1 MGNFFEKTVNILIR
15 IILAAVVFV
24 LFLHSI
30 FSTSFMG
37 YIPGEDG
44 GMQDHTL
51 NITDDP
57 FLHLLILMILTVVC
71 VMLYRAFGKSG
82 IGIHQRAALM
92 TITAAGFLIGA
103 VWILAT
109 QLHPGSDPAKVCR
122 VAAAWQEGDFSAFE
136 QSVDGEEGYLFKYPF
151 QSGIVLFYYLLMGLF
166 GTENFVAMQFVNLL
180 LLMGSY
186 VLLIKIM
193 GRFWKEDKA
202 SLVAAYGALILWVP
216 YMFYITYLYGIIPG
230 MACSLG
236 AVYCMIRY
244 LETRK
249 LLYVVPAAILMGF
262 ATVFKM
268 NCLIY
273 LVAIGCFLGYD
284 VVEMLLQRKPGQ
296 KREKSWPAT
305 LVFLAVLVLGVAG
318 TNWTVN
324 RYVEHLSGYEMP
336 EGQVMLSWVVMG
348 LQEAPNGPG
357 NYNGFN
363 GNVYTESHYDT
374 ELANELS
381 KEALKRQLEWMAEEP
396 IDHGLVFFARKT
408 AFQWNDPTFIAME
421 RMVGRRSDIELSP
434 VIRSLFSG
442 KGCTYLSLWL
452 NIVQTLILTGAL
464 FYLLFTGKT
473 AKIQELVIYVVF
485 LGGFLFHLVWEA
497 SASYAIPYYVLLIPY
512 AAKGFAEYIRWAD
525 RAWTW
530 FVRES
535 ADTKREDIR
544 RFFSGKN
551 KYLIGG
557 AVIFLT
563 LFIMFSQTGLFKRTI
578 ALNDD
583 LKGFQASEQFYKTG
597 DWTPDF

>member
-1 MGNFFEKTVNILIR
+1 MGNFFEKMVHILVR

-51 NITDDP
+51 NIADYP
-57 FLHLLILMILTVVC
+57 LMHLLILVLLTVVC
-71 VMLYRAFGKSG
+71 VILYRVFNQKKIRIS
-82 IGIHQRAALM
+82 QRAILM
-92 TITAAGFLIGA
+92 VITVTGFLLGTA
-103 VWILAT
+103 WILST

-136 QSVDGEEGYLFKYPF
+136 QSVDGEEGYLFRYPF
-151 QSGIVLFYYLLMGLF
+151 QSGIVLFYYLLMGIF

-180 LLMGSY
+180 LLMISY
-186 VLLIKIM
+186 GLLIKIM

-202 SLVAAYGALILWVP
+202 SIVAAYAALVLWVP

-230 MACSLG
+230 MACSLA
-236 AVYCMIRY
+236 AVYCMVRY

-249 LLYVVPAAILMGF
+249 LLYAIPAALLMGL

-273 LVAIGCFLGYD
+273 LVAIGCFLAYD
-284 VVEMLLQRKPGQ
+284 VVAILLQKESGN
-296 KREKSWPAT
+296 KGKKNCLSS
-305 LVFLAVLVLGVAG
+305 LVFLAVLILGVAG

-324 RYVEHLSGYEMP
+324 RYVEHLSGHEMP

-408 AFQWNDPTFIAME
+408 AFQWNDPTFIAIE
-421 RMVGRRSDIELSP
+421 RMVGRKSDVELSP
-434 VIRSLFSG
+434 VVNSLFLG
-442 KGCTYLSLWL
+442 KGCTYLSICL
-452 NIVQTLILTGAL
+452 NIIQTLILTGAL
-464 FYLLFTGKT
+464 FYLLFTCKK
-473 AKIQELVIYVVF
+473 AKIQELIVYVVF
-485 LGGFLFHLVWEA
+485 LGGFLFHMVWEG
-497 SASYAIPYYVLLIPY
+497 SASYAIPYFVLLIPY
-512 AAKGFAEYIRWAD
+512 AAKGFAAYIRWAAK
-525 RAWTW
+525 AWIW
-530 FVRES
+530 LVRES
-535 ADTKREDIR
+535 GDTKKEDIK

-551 KYLIGG
+551 ARLIGG
-557 AVIFLT
+557 AVVFLT
-563 LFIMFSQTGLFKRTI
+563 LLIMFSQTGLFKRTI
-578 ALNDD
+578 GMNDD